1 MRKRI
6 FGRRL
11 KRDTNERKAL
21 FRSLMHGL
29 VLHGKITTSHAK
41 AAAIRASI
49 EKLVTM
55 AKNKGEDS
63 RRLLI
68 ERLANEKVAD
78 KIISEIAPLFASRPG
93 GYTRTLKLGHRLKD
107 DAHMVLM
114 TWVEKV
120 SVTAISTPKRNSPTD
135 KSSKEPKK
143 ETLKKQPKKE
153 AVQKPSSKKKGGTK

>member
-29 VLHGKITTSHAK
+29 VLHGKITTSKAK
-41 AAAIRASI
+41 AASIRGEI

-55 AKNKGEDS
+55 AKNKGEEA
-63 RRLLI
+63 RHILI

-78 KIISEIAPLFASRPG
+78 KIIGEIAPLFASRPG
-93 GYTRTLKLGHRLKD
+93 GYTRTLRMGERVKD
-107 DAHMVLM
+107 SARMVLM
-114 TWVEKV
+114 AWLEEV
-120 SVTAISTPKRNSPTD
+120 SVTSIVEPKRNTTKKEKTQS
-135 KSSKEPKK
+135 KSSTKTSLKK
-143 ETLKKQPKKE
+143 ETKPKAKRT
-153 AVQKPSSKKKGGTK
+153 SSKK